1 MGEAPRALCS
11 NRKARFDYHIEET
24 YEAGIALTGTE
35 VKSVR
40 AGRANLRESY
50 GALKG
55 GELYLFNCH
64 ISPYE
69 AGNRFN
75 HDPLRP
81 RKLLLHASEIQRL
94 IGKIRE
100 KGLTLVPLSL
110 YAKGRRVKV
119 ELALAK
125 GRRKYDKRQALKD
138 AEHRREMDRAL
149 GRARKGD

>member
-1 MGEAPRALCS
+1 MGEGVRVLCS

-24 YEAGIALTGTE
+24 YETGIALTGTE

-40 AGRANLRESY
+40 AGRANLRDSY

-55 GELYLFNCH
+55 GEVYLLNCH

-94 IGKIRE
+94 IGKVRE
-100 KGLTLVPLSL
+100 KGLTLIALSL
-110 YAKGRRVKV
+110 YTKGRRVKV
-119 ELALAK
+119 EMALARGK
-125 GRRKYDKRQALKD
+125 RLYDKRETVKRKV
-138 AEHRREMDRAL
+138 AEREAAAAMKHRA
-149 GRARKGD
+149 